1 MKVNAF
7 GVVIDV
13 LCLIFLCGGMTVDSP
28 ASETEEEI
36 VNPHWTGKYCSECHL
51 EDNPQGK
58 GAALR
63 FDGDSVKLCN
73 RCHETEFART
83 DNHPV
88 GVALLEEMKKTMPET
103 FPLDDG
109 KLSCLTCHDVLSQ
122 MKDDYVLKQTNPKF
136 IRGAPFEVLATFCFF
151 CHKQEEYKKTNPHKQ
166 LDESGKIVEARC
178 LFCHQSAPDPDRVKS
193 ISEVSFKATLSLYC
207 VNCHFKQKTR
217 HPARADHLV
226 ALPDFLKEYLPERL
240 KAQHADLPLDGDR
253 IFCGT
258 CHNPHEKGVIR
269 RAEAAAGAG
278 ADYFLRLNGGYDL
291 CVTCHRDKELK
302 RGEGALR
309 MEEGLP
315 PGLPQELISSHKP
328 VAENRCKICH
338 AITAE
343 SRDRPRALELC
354 FKTDCHKTEM
364 LNQAF
369 VHEKTVGENCYL
381 CHGSHSS
388 TYEKLLRFDKE
399 KMCLSCHPLMRDTT
413 GRLAAVR
420 GENNADAGLI
430 KSKEEPRRMTAQKA
444 GDISASES
452 ASTSTQAGIAREAE
466 GSAKEP
472 VSIVAFEKSS
482 REHVVFNQFL
492 LSTPVPR
499 GRECG
504 FCHSQY
510 HKKEIGGIAMEDCA
524 QCHTFV
530 REMRER
536 RTDAPLNIHDTF
548 QKKSCTA
555 CHDPHAAPYKHVL
568 KQPVETYLPKLPRV
582 SSQPPEKTF

>member
-136 IRGAPFEVLATFCFF
+136 IRGAPFEALATFCFF

-207 VNCHFKQKTR
+207 VNCHFKQKTG

-302 RGEGALR
+302 SGEGELR
-309 MEEGLP
+309 MDEGLP

-364 LNQAF
+364 LNQEF
-369 VHEKTVGENCYL
+369 VHEITVGENCYL
-381 CHGSHSS
+381 CHSSHSS
-388 TYEKLLRFDKE
+388 PYEKLLRLDKG
-399 KMCLSCHPLMRDTT
+399 KLCRGCHPLMRDTT
-413 GRLAAVR
+413 GRLSAGIDQRKGDGGRSEDMDATPPRAAEKEISR
-420 GENNADAGLI
+420 GAFEQS
-430 KSKEEPRRMTAQKA
+430 SKEHAVFA
-444 GDISASES
+444 G
-452 ASTSTQAGIAREAE
+452 
-466 GSAKEP
+466 
-472 VSIVAFEKSS
+472 
-482 REHVVFNQFL
+482 FL
-492 LSTPVPR
+492 LTTPVPR

-504 FCHSQY
+504 FCHSPY
-510 HKKEIGGIAMEDCA
+510 HKKELGNVSMEDCA
-524 QCHTFV
+524 HCHTFV
-530 REMRER
+530 RDVLVN
-536 RTDAPLNIHDTF
+536 TSKAPLNVHDTF
-548 QKKSCTA
+548 REKGCTA
-555 CHDPHAAPYKHVL
+555 CHDPHAAPHKHVL
-568 KQPVETYLPKLPRV
+568 KEPVETYIPREPNAPKG
-582 SSQPPEKTF
+582 SSQQSDRAY